1 MTLVPDEQSSEGVPV
16 QDFSSLLWGTGCV
29 SLASWQQYFY
39 LVCLMYKR
47 TIRRGTKGFGAG

>member
-1 MTLVPDEQSSEGVPV
+1 MTLAPDEQNSEGVPV

-39 LVCLMYKR
+39 LILSHGQKDNP
-47 TIRRGTKGFGAG
+47 